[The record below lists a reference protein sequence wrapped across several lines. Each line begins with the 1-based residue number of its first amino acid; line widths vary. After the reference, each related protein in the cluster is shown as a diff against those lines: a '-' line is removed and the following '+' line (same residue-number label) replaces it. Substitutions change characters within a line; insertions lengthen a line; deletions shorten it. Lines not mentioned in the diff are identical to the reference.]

1 MPTRPALLNS
11 ASTSISAEQNAAIDV
26 KVSLQ
31 LPRATIVRILI
42 TKTVAD
48 VTLAD
53 AIHAEALA
61 NVARRKQPDRYAHEW
76 TIATSVGNEAW
87 EAMQAIRARTGARVS
102 EVTRAILVVALN
114 TGLDRFESEFAAM
127 LAARKAASERGRQDL
142 TRRVARANLNVSGGV
157 AA

>member
-11 ASTSISAEQNAAIDV
+11 ASTTISSEQNAAIDT

-31 LPRATIVRILI
+31 LPRTTIVRILI
-42 TKTVAD
+42 TETVAD
-48 VTLAD
+48 AALAD
-53 AIHAEALA
+53 TIHAEALA
-61 NVARRKQPDRYAHEW
+61 HVARRKQPDRLAHEW
-76 TIATSVGNEAW
+76 TISTAIGSEAW
-87 EAMQAIRARTGARVS
+87 AAMEAIRAQTGARVS

-114 TGLDRFESEFAAM
+114 AGIDRFEHEFAAA

-142 TRRVARANLNVSGGV
+142 ARRVARAGLSMSGEV

>member
-11 ASTSISAEQNAAIDV
+11 TSTAISAEQNAAIDV
-26 KVSLQ
+26 KVSPQ
-31 LPRATIVRILI
+31 LPRATVVRILI
-42 TKTVAD
+42 TETVGD

-61 NVARRKQPDRYAHEW
+61 HVARRKRPDRHAHEW
-76 TIATSVGNEAW
+76 SISTSVRNEAW

-114 TGLDRFESEFAAM
+114 TGLDRFEREFATA
-127 LAARKAASERGRQDL
+127 LAAREAASERGRQDL
-142 TRRVARANLNVSGGV
+142 ARRVARANWNTSGQ
-157 AA
+157 AAA